1 MRNILLLLRNT
12 ITNFKKKIYINNN
25 NVQTQLKR
33 KKDGMIILECLVLHT
48 LPMVMQHE
56 KQQEIFHRT

>member
-1 MRNILLLLRNT
+1 M
-12 ITNFKKKIYINNN
+12 
-25 NVQTQLKR
+25 

-48 LPMVMQHE
+48 QNTVMQHE